1 MIRDEIA
8 KRLKYYRQKKHLTV
22 YEVGERL
29 GKSGKTV
36 SAWETGRGQPDADML
51 INLCRL
57 YDIRSIGEL
66 YGESQLTSNTQMTDQ
81 EIEHIKKYRE
91 LDQRGQQ
98 AVDDTLNRELS
109 YTKKVSIDTKSHK
122 SDDMEIAQELVDI
135 TEKDVERIKKSDY

>member
-109 YTKKVSIDTKSHK
+109 YTKKVSIDTKSHN